1 MFRLNIL
8 HQMCQCADSEVVISV
23 AVFMI
28 VLSCILTL
36 LSIPFV
42 GYSGTGIF
50 RCSTLWPMQLV
61 GLLRQYLGWI
71 PVDIDTQKKVYWC
84 ILLLDTLQGTDRIV
98 LPCNL
103 KSFV

>member
-1 MFRLNIL
+1 MLY
-8 HQMCQCADSEVVISV
+8 VTVSV
-23 AVFMI
+23 SY
-28 VLSCILTL
+28 L
-36 LSIPFV
+36 V

-84 ILLLDTLQGTDRIV
+84 ILLLDTLQGTFCWIMSNVIV
-98 LPCNL
+98 
-103 KSFV
+103 